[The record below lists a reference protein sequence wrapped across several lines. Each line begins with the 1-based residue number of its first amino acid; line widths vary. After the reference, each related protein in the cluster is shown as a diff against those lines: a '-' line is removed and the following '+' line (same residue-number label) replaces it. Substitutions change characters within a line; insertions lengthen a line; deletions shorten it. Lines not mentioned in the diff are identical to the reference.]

1 MGEVKL
7 SQALAGAE
15 LGNSIALDLA
25 GLHHRGSFFSAAAD
39 SRLHPAGSNFPPQ
52 LLPVSTHTHTYI
64 QVHTQACTLLTRL
77 TFRGSPPP
85 FPCNPGSP
93 SPRCHPALD
102 KAQRRLRKEGSQL
115 LPAPGWVEADVSN
128 PCLLRQRLLL
138 CRAKKQMTSPPR
150 RRLPPSSIPISPT
163 ERRAHG
169 GFEEEEGRR
178 GGGWRS
184 GKRREDEGWSWKLV
198 TLAKR
203 QSSAKLHRPD
213 FKKVEKLEARFWQ
226 VLLSRGALSA
236 RWD

>member
-1 MGEVKL
+1 M
-7 SQALAGAE
+7 
-15 LGNSIALDLA
+15 
-25 GLHHRGSFFSAAAD
+25 
-39 SRLHPAGSNFPPQ
+39 
-52 LLPVSTHTHTYI
+52 
-64 QVHTQACTLLTRL
+64 LLTRL

-85 FPCNPGSP
+85 FPCNPGSQ
-93 SPRCHPALD
+93 SPRCHPAPD

-150 RRLPPSSIPISPT
+150 RRLPPLQHPYQP
-163 ERRAHG
+163 HG
-169 GFEEEEGRR
+169 EACAWRIRGGRGKA